1 MRWRPR
7 TCPRLRV
14 ARIVSGVISRNR
26 RGAKADFCL
35 NFLWAVQWTNG
46 NWLVYFATDQAG
58 RSWYIPKLERRRS
71 VNRTEKTELIETLQ
85 STFNASTTV
94 VVAHQVGMTVA
105 ESGALR
111 QKMRDAG
118 AGLKVTKNR
127 IAKLALKGTRY
138 EDLDSIF
145 TGPTVVG
152 TSEDPVA
159 AAKILVDYAKENPKI
174 TIIGGSMDGKNLD
187 KAGVEALAKMPSL
200 DELRGRIVGLV
211 QAPAAK
217 IVRVVQA
224 PAGDMVV

>member
-1 MRWRPR
+1 M
-7 TCPRLRV
+7 
-14 ARIVSGVISRNR
+14 
-26 RGAKADFCL
+26 
-35 NFLWAVQWTNG
+35 
-46 NWLVYFATDQAG
+46 
-58 RSWYIPKLERRRS
+58 
-71 VNRTEKTELIETLQ
+71 NRTEKAELIETLQ

-94 VVAHQVGMTVA
+94 VVAQQVGMTVA
-105 ESGALR
+105 ESGDLR

-159 AAKILVDYAKENPKI
+159 AAKILVEYAKENSKI
-174 TIIGGSMDGKNLD
+174 TIIGGSLDGKALD
-187 KAGVEALAKMPSL
+187 KSGVEALAKMPSL
-200 DELRGRIVGLV
+200 DELRGKLVGLV

-217 IVRVVQA
+217 IARVMQA
-224 PAGDMVV
+224 PAGKLVRVIKAREDQLH